1 AAAMAA
7 AGIPQVTNMYDD
19 NLMIGAGVGS
29 YGGESAVAI
38 GVSGTNDDR
47 DITYKIATTYD
58 SRGKWG
64 LSAGIGF
71 SVGSGRDNPT
81 KPERKTMS
89 ERIDRLT
96 AENKELRKANEDTL
110 KALDE
115 ANKNHLMSLEA
126 ANKAQLAQLQESGQA
141 KIDVINATSQAKI
154 DAMKKANEAELDAL
168 RKANKAELDKLR
180 ASNQAEIKSLTEKNN
195 QLQQQVEKLEAMMNQ
210 LMAQNQAKETTV
222 APTTK

>member
-1 AAAMAA
+1 MKEELPKSNLLY
-7 AGIPQVTNMYDD
+7 ITNYPILHIHIIAHDC
-19 NLMIGAGVGS
+19 
-29 YGGESAVAI
+29 
-38 GVSGTNDDR
+38 

-81 KPERKTMS
+81 EPERKTMS

-141 KIDVINATSQAKI
+141 KIDVINATSQAKL

-195 QLQQQVEKLEAMMNQ
+195 QLQQQVEKVEAMMNQ
-210 LMAQNQAKETTV
+210 LMAQNQSKETTA